1 MATVLILFFTM
12 WLYLLSGLYFTTPF
26 RFAISGVWTK
36 LIYGFDSL
44 YLADAHVILAMDL
57 I

>member
-1 MATVLILFFTM
+1 MLILFFTM

-26 RFAISGVWTK
+26 RFAISGGWTK

-44 YLADAHVILAMDL
+44 YLADAHVIMAMDL